1 MMADS
6 NEVRNM
12 EQQDLWDHNEIFSWL
27 PDEGLETLGACFN
40 QTVEPL
46 KAGETRHSAGRVAYL
61 LSGKARTDTD
71 KGEVAAGTLL
81 GIKVTE
87 RGEKKSI
94 AVTLEAIE
102 DCDVIWFDFELL
114 RMVCY
119 AACWFHVRFLK
130 EIDRLLEQK

>member
-40 QTVEPL
+40 LTVEPL
-46 KAGETRHSAGRVAYL
+46 KAGEPRHSAGRVAYL
-61 LSGKARTDTD
+61 LRGKARTDTD

-130 EIDRLLEQK
+130 EINRLLEQK

>member
-12 EQQDLWDHNEIFSWL
+12 EQQDLWDHHEIFSWL

-40 QTVEPL
+40 LTVEPL
-46 KAGETRHSAGRVAYL
+46 KEGETRHSAGRVAYL
-61 LSGKARTDTD
+61 LRGKARTDTD

-130 EIDRLLEQK
+130 EINRLLEQK

>member
-1 MMADS
+1 M
-6 NEVRNM
+6 
-12 EQQDLWDHNEIFSWL
+12 
-27 PDEGLETLGACFN
+27 
-40 QTVEPL
+40 
-46 KAGETRHSAGRVAYL
+46 
-61 LSGKARTDTD
+61 
-71 KGEVAAGTLL
+71 
-81 GIKVTE
+81 TE